1 MLDAVL
7 GFRLDYFEHQLAH
20 SVRDLNGRV
29 YSRIPHPSERR
40 DLMQAWVD
48 YLDRLKAGAEIIPLH
63 CFCISALETGCN
75 VL

>member
-29 YSRIPHPSERR
+29 YSRIPHPSERCN
-40 DLMQAWVD
+40 LMQAWAY
-48 YLDRLKAGAEIIPLH
+48 YLDRLKAKAEIIQMH
-63 CFCISALETGCN
+63 RNA
-75 VL
+75 